1 MVEGTA
7 GNTGE
12 KVSLVILA
20 LLIRAVTKGR
30 CWGCDTPAENK
41 LLGKL

>member
-1 MVEGTA
+1 VVEGTA

-20 LLIRAVTKGR
+20 LLIRDSGLS
-30 CWGCDTPAENK
+30 C
-41 LLGKL
+41 

>member
-1 MVEGTA
+1 VVEGTA

-12 KVSLVILA
+12 VSLVILA
-20 LLIRAVTKGR
+20 LLIRAVAKGR

-41 LLGKL
+41 SSGK